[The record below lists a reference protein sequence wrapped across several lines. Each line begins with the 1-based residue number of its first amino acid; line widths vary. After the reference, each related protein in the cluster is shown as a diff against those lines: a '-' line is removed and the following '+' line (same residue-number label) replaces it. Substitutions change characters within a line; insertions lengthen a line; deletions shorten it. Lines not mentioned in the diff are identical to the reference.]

1 MEKHTSL
8 NFSMT
13 MIKTLTPLI
22 LASLLSGCFHLGDPR
37 AKIYNASAVIVANHI
52 CVLIQPQ
59 GDEKMTS
66 LSIDEP
72 GNEESIFNKIYDAG
86 GVTVSADKCI
96 PTYNYPFKA
105 GHTYT
110 LSITLRSQAKK
121 RKGIVPAARLYGV
134 SFTLTGKDDELV
146 ISSIN

>member
-1 MEKHTSL
+1 
-8 NFSMT
+8 

-37 AKIYNASAVIVANHI
+37 AKIYNASAVVVANHI

-72 GNEESIFNKIYDAG
+72 GNDKSIFNKIYDAG
-86 GVTVSADKCI
+86 GVVVSSDKCI
-96 PTYNYPFKA
+96 PTYNYPFKS
-105 GHTYT
+105 GHTYNV
-110 LSITLRSQAKK
+110 SITLRSQDKK
-121 RKGIVPAARLYGV
+121 RKGIVPAARLYDI

-146 ISSIN
+146 ISSMH